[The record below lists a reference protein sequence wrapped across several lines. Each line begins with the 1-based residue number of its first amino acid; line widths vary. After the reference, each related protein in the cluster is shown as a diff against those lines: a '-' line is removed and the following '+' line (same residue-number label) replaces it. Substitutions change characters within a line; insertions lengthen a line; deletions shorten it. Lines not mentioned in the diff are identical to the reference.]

1 MFSVLQ
7 GSAIGVVTGFVG
19 VCGGFLLVPALVI
32 WAGQSMRSAIA
43 TSLVIIVL
51 NASAG
56 SIKYHEIIT
65 ESNQQLDWTI
75 IGVMS
80 FVGIAGSL
88 IGQRLA
94 GRWDQQK
101 IKRIFAIFLLVMAS
115 YILIQSIVQI

>member
-1 MFSVLQ
+1 
-7 GSAIGVVTGFVG
+7 
-19 VCGGFLLVPALVI
+19 
-32 WAGQSMRSAIA
+32 MRSAIA

-115 YILIQSIVQI
+115 YSLIQSIVQI